1 MYFAVNAAT
10 SAGGYCT
17 PDVNGHKHI
26 FLAHVLTGDYCVG
39 RGGIRIPPL
48 KPGSAMETYDSTT
61 DNVQNPN
68 FFVIFHDAQAYPS
81 YLITF
86 K

>member
-1 MYFAVNAAT
+1 MYFAVNAST
-10 SAGGYCT
+10 SVRGYCRQ
-17 PDVNGHKHI
+17 DAKGQKYI
-26 FLAHVLTGDYCVG
+26 YFAQVLTGDYTVG
-39 RGGIRIPPL
+39 SNGIRIPPL
-48 KPGSAMETYDSTT
+48 NPSALGRTFDSTT
-61 DNVQNPN
+61 DNIQNPN